1 MKKIKVLI
9 SEEKINN
16 RLDELANQI
25 MDEYKGKDIVFLCI
39 LKGSI
44 FFTVELAKRIKNNIQ
59 FEFVEVSSYENN
71 ESTGKVKLNKDITQS
86 IEGKEVIIIE
96 DIVDTG
102 RTLAFLKELL
112 LEKKPASLKICSL
125 LDKPSRRIANVKHT
139 KMLKICIIYDM
150 MLTNEI
156 MQKKVVKHVFKKNGN
171 ARIQIICRQNSNRTK
186 TRNNNSNRT

>member
-9 SEEKINN
+9 SEEKINK

-125 LDKPSRRIANVKHT
+125 LDKPSRRIANVKADYVGFAIED
-139 KMLKICIIYDM
+139 KF
-150 MLTNEI
+150 
-156 MQKKVVKHVFKKNGN
+156 VVGYGLDDE
-171 ARIQIICRQNSNRTK
+171 QNL
-186 TRNNNSNRT
+186 RNLNYIGYIEE

>member
-112 LEKKPASLKICSL
+112 VEKKPASLKICSL
-125 LDKPSRRIANVKHT
+125 LDKPSRRIANVKADYVGFAIED
-139 KMLKICIIYDM
+139 KF
-150 MLTNEI
+150 
-156 MQKKVVKHVFKKNGN
+156 VVGYGLDDE
-171 ARIQIICRQNSNRTK
+171 QNL
-186 TRNNNSNRT
+186 RNLNYIGYIEE

>member
-125 LDKPSRRIANVKHT
+125 LDKPSRRIANVKADYVGFAIED
-139 KMLKICIIYDM
+139 KFVGYGLDD
-150 MLTNEI
+150 E
-156 MQKKVVKHVFKKNGN
+156 
-171 ARIQIICRQNSNRTK
+171 QNL
-186 TRNNNSNRT
+186 RNLNYIGYIEE

>member
-125 LDKPSRRIANVKHT
+125 LDKPSRRIANVKADYVGFAIEY
-139 KMLKICIIYDM
+139 KF
-150 MLTNEI
+150 
-156 MQKKVVKHVFKKNGN
+156 VVGYGLDDE
-171 ARIQIICRQNSNRTK
+171 QNL
-186 TRNNNSNRT
+186 RNLNYIGYIEE

>member
-71 ESTGKVKLNKDITQS
+71 ESTGEVKLNKDITQS

-125 LDKPSRRIANVKHT
+125 LDKPSRRIANVKADYVGFAIED
-139 KMLKICIIYDM
+139 KF
-150 MLTNEI
+150 
-156 MQKKVVKHVFKKNGN
+156 VVGYGLDDE
-171 ARIQIICRQNSNRTK
+171 QNL
-186 TRNNNSNRT
+186 RNLNYIGYIEE

>member
-102 RTLAFLKELL
+102 RTLAFLKELI

-125 LDKPSRRIANVKHT
+125 LDKPSRRIANVKADYVGFAIED
-139 KMLKICIIYDM
+139 KF
-150 MLTNEI
+150 
-156 MQKKVVKHVFKKNGN
+156 VVGYGLDD
-171 ARIQIICRQNSNRTK
+171 AQNL
-186 TRNNNSNRT
+186 RNLNYIGYIEE

>member
-112 LEKKPASLKICSL
+112 LEKKPVSLKICSL
-125 LDKPSRRIANVKHT
+125 LDKPSRRIANVKADYVGFAIED
-139 KMLKICIIYDM
+139 KF
-150 MLTNEI
+150 
-156 MQKKVVKHVFKKNGN
+156 VVGYGLDDE
-171 ARIQIICRQNSNRTK
+171 QNL
-186 TRNNNSNRT
+186 RNLNYIGYIEE

>member
-39 LKGSI
+39 LIVSF

-125 LDKPSRRIANVKHT
+125 LDKPSRRIANVKADYVGFA
-139 KMLKICIIYDM
+139 IED
-150 MLTNEI
+150 NF
-156 MQKKVVKHVFKKNGN
+156 VVGYGLDDE
-171 ARIQIICRQNSNRTK
+171 QNL
-186 TRNNNSNRT
+186 RNLNYIGYIEE

>member
-71 ESTGKVKLNKDITQS
+71 ESTGKVKLNKDMTQS

-112 LEKKPASLKICSL
+112 LEKKPVSLKICSL
-125 LDKPSRRIANVKHT
+125 LDKPSRRIANVKADYVGFAIED
-139 KMLKICIIYDM
+139 KF
-150 MLTNEI
+150 
-156 MQKKVVKHVFKKNGN
+156 VVGYGLDDE
-171 ARIQIICRQNSNRTK
+171 QNL
-186 TRNNNSNRT
+186 RNLNYIGYIEE

>member
-102 RTLAFLKELL
+102 RALAFLKELL

-125 LDKPSRRIANVKHT
+125 LDKPSRRIANVKADYVGFAIED
-139 KMLKICIIYDM
+139 KF
-150 MLTNEI
+150 
-156 MQKKVVKHVFKKNGN
+156 VVGYGLDDE
-171 ARIQIICRQNSNRTK
+171 QNL
-186 TRNNNSNRT
+186 RNLNYIGYIEE

>member
-1 MKKIKVLI
+1 MKKIKILI

-71 ESTGKVKLNKDITQS
+71 ESTGIVKLNKDITQS

-125 LDKPSRRIANVKHT
+125 LDKPSRRIANVKADYVGFAIED
-139 KMLKICIIYDM
+139 KF
-150 MLTNEI
+150 
-156 MQKKVVKHVFKKNGN
+156 VVGYGLDDE
-171 ARIQIICRQNSNRTK
+171 QNL
-186 TRNNNSNRT
+186 RNLNYIGYIEE